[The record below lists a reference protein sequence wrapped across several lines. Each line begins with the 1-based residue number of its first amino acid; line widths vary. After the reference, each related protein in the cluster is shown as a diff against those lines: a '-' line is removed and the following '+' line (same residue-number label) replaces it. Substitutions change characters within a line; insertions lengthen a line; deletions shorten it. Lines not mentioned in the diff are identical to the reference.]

1 MKPLMTAPDL
11 NRKLL
16 FCGHNEVTD
25 FLRNSPLNRFLYK
38 KLLGILSASG
48 IDVPPVTLFNEIYY
62 QCVRVNYDGT
72 PGVDI
77 GRRYWS
83 EEVSWIESSE
93 GAQLVFCVVWAFLS
107 VKRNHTFHEECFLG
121 ALAPYLRNSAFGHF
135 AEELARELRLSK
147 ISVPDRFPVMT
158 CPVSEVVAGFTLT
171 KEQEKSFWGYMDP
184 GRLALMDGWC
194 SVWTKVTCDFSHSV
208 IEKYVRLY
216 SDQEDQLKLISCM
229 EVPLYPK
236 AHAEYLHYLKDLG
249 QRIAT
254 GCFDPEEHPLMQPTA
269 SLDTESEENDELWFD
284 LGLDGTEENK
294 NLDLAMR
301 YREERDALRLQL
313 EEMRKSHAMEL
324 ARLEAE
330 YKVEIEALR
339 EDNEKLI
346 RWPLK
351 KKPSLLTQSAQGS
364 NVLVFSINDV
374 AAHVKER
381 FSRSGG
387 EEVCTML
394 YRFAVEYGNLS
405 EETFKLI
412 DSIMPAI
419 MKRDH
424 PHQTF
429 EFPHV
434 TQFNNNP
441 GTVVNEG

>member
-1 MKPLMTAPDL
+1 MKA
-11 NRKLL
+11 
-16 FCGHNEVTD
+16 
-25 FLRNSPLNRFLYK
+25 
-38 KLLGILSASG
+38 
-48 IDVPPVTLFNEIYY
+48 
-62 QCVRVNYDGT
+62 
-72 PGVDI
+72 
-77 GRRYWS
+77 
-83 EEVSWIESSE
+83 
-93 GAQLVFCVVWAFLS
+93 
-107 VKRNHTFHEECFLG
+107 
-121 ALAPYLRNSAFGHF
+121 
-135 AEELARELRLSK
+135 
-147 ISVPDRFPVMT
+147 
-158 CPVSEVVAGFTLT
+158 
-171 KEQEKSFWGYMDP
+171 
-184 GRLALMDGWC
+184 
-194 SVWTKVTCDFSHSV
+194 
-208 IEKYVRLY
+208 
-216 SDQEDQLKLISCM
+216 
-229 EVPLYPK
+229 PLYPK
-236 AHAEYLHYLKDLG
+236 THPAQRQFLTDLG

-254 GCFDPEEHPLMQPTA
+254 GGFDPEEHPLLQPA
-269 SLDTESEENDELWFD
+269 VSPDTETNECGGFRLD
-284 LGLDGTEENK
+284 LGLDGTEGSR
-294 NLDLAMR
+294 NLDMAMR

-351 KKPSLLTQSAQGS
+351 KKPSLLTQSGQGS

-441 GTVVNEG
+441 GTVVNREDVRCKM

>member
-1 MKPLMTAPDL
+1 MNAPAL

-83 EEVSWIESSE
+83 EEEAWIESSD
-93 GAQLVFCVVWAFLS
+93 GAQLVFCAVWALLS
-107 VKRNHTFHEECFLG
+107 VKRGKNFLEKCFLG
-121 ALAPYLRNSAFGHF
+121 ALAPYLRNSAFGPF
-135 AEELARELRLSK
+135 ADELARELRLSK
-147 ISVPDRFPVMT
+147 ISVPSRFPVMT

-236 AHAEYLHYLKDLG
+236 AHAEYLNYLKDLS

-254 GCFDPEEHPLMQPTA
+254 GCFDPEEHTLWQPTA
-269 SLDTESEENDELWFD
+269 SSDMDAEENDELRFD
-284 LGLDGTEENK
+284 LGLDCTEENK

-301 YREERDALRLQL
+301 YREERDALRSQL

-324 ARLEAE
+324 AKLEAE
-330 YKVEIEALR
+330 YKAEIELLQA
-339 EDNEKLI
+339 ENEKFI
-346 RWPLK
+346 RWPSRKRVGRL
-351 KKPSLLTQSAQGS
+351 PQSGQGPD
-364 NVLVFSINDV
+364 VLVFSINDV

-419 MKRDH
+419 IYRDL

-429 EFPHV
+429 KFPHV
-434 TQFNNNP
+434 TQFNNNQ
-441 GTVVNEG
+441 GKVVNKG